1 MTTALDRRERAE
13 LCDLFDEL
21 GPDAPTLCEG
31 WQTIDLAAHLV
42 IRERDLRAGPG
53 IVLGG
58 RFAAYTEKLQERA
71 KAKGFASLV
80 GKVRSG
86 PPIGPFAIPGL
97 GSALNL
103 NEYFVHHEDVRRANG
118 REPRTDRPDL
128 DDALWAQLKRMAR
141 FQLRKLDG
149 VGVELARPSG
159 ATIVA
164 KKGEPLVR
172 IVGEPGDLVL
182 FLNGRKGAARV
193 ELEGPD
199 AAVAAVRGAD
209 FGI

>member
-1 MTTALDRRERAE
+1 VTTSLDRRERAE

-31 WQTIDLAAHLV
+31 WTTADLAAHLV

-58 RFAAYTEKLQERA
+58 RFAAYTEKLQQRA
-71 KAKGFASLV
+71 KATGYATTV

-97 GSALNL
+97 GAMLNL

-118 REPRTDRPDL
+118 RGPRTDRPDL
-128 DDALWAQLKRMAR
+128 DDALWSQLKRMAR
-141 FQLRKLDG
+141 FQLRKIDG
-149 VGVELARPSG
+149 AGVELARPDG
-159 ATIVA
+159 DTIAA
-164 KKGEPLVR
+164 KRGEPLVR
-172 IVGEPGDLVL
+172 IVGAPGDLVL
-182 FLNGRKGAARV
+182 FLNGRKGAAQV
-193 ELEGPD
+193 ELEGPAD
-199 AAVAAVRGAD
+199 AVAAVRGAD
-209 FGI
+209 LGI